1 MNPIY
6 RHIFSTCIFLLG
18 MPMLLFA
25 CNRDEL
31 RPIDTKATREA
42 RSLYTLL
49 HRLKGDKILFGH
61 QDDLAY
67 GVHWRYQPGKSDVKD
82 VAGDYPAVMG
92 WDIGRIEHG
101 RETNLDAVPF
111 NLMRQFIVSS
121 ARAGSINTISW
132 HLDNPVTGGN
142 SWDTTAAVA
151 HILPSGRLHSQFVA
165 WLDRVAAF
173 LESLRFED
181 GTPVPVLFR
190 PFHELNGDWFWWCKP
205 FCSKEEY
212 IALWRFTVDYL
223 KDTKGLHHLLYVY
236 NTNNFKHEDEFME
249 RYPGDKYV
257 DMMSFD
263 TYQHL
268 NVNTMSSTSLETS
281 SQKFKAHLKSNL
293 TVLQQCATRHGKLMA
308 LAETGFETIPHKAWW
323 TEVLYDAIQSYDLS
337 YVLVWRNQ
345 GMLKDKMHYY
355 APYPGHVSAT
365 DFTKMFKGTK
375 MTLQGTLRSMNIY
388 DLPN

>member
-1 MNPIY
+1 
-6 RHIFSTCIFLLG
+6 
-18 MPMLLFA
+18 
-25 CNRDEL
+25 
-31 RPIDTKATREA
+31 
-42 RSLYTLL
+42 

-111 NLMRQFIVSS
+111 DLMRQFIVSS

-190 PFHELNGDWFWWCKP
+190 PFHELNGNWFWWCKP

-212 IALWRFTVDYL
+212 IELWRFTVNYL
-223 KDTKGLHHLLYVY
+223 KDIKGLHHLLYVY
-236 NTNNFKHEDEFME
+236 NTNNFRDGAEFME
-249 RYPGDKYV
+249 RYPGDTYIDV
-257 DMMSFD
+257 MSFD
-263 TYQHL
+263 TYQFL
-268 NVNTMSSTSLETS
+268 GRENVNSGLLAS
-281 SQKFKAHLKSNL
+281 SQKFKTQLQSNL
-293 TVLQQCATRHGKLMA
+293 DVLQYNANR
-308 LAETGFETIPHKAWW
+308 
-323 TEVLYDAIQSYDLS
+323 
-337 YVLVWRNQ
+337 
-345 GMLKDKMHYY
+345 
-355 APYPGHVSAT
+355 
-365 DFTKMFKGTK
+365 
-375 MTLQGTLRSMNIY
+375 
-388 DLPN
+388 